1 MDPNLVINAFTC
13 VGTLAIVIVSFCT
26 ATNAVKSSRELSKKQ
41 MQVSLFA
48 ECTGRFQE
56 IKLHLKKQESDKEYY
71 QRLYID
77 LCSEEFYLH
86 SKGYLA
92 DDVWSIWKKGIEVTL
107 EDDASYR
114 NIWETDLEY
123 YDKDF
128 RKFFNDLVI
137 EHTKRQ
143 R

>member
-1 MDPNLVINAFTC
+1 MDPILIINALTC
-13 VGTLAIVIVSFCT
+13 AGTLAVVIVSART
-26 ATNAVKSSRELSKKQ
+26 AKNAVKTSRELSKNQ

-48 ECTGRFQE
+48 ECTSRFQE
-56 IKLHLKKQESDKEYY
+56 IKLHLRKGEQDKEYY

-77 LCSEEFYLH
+77 LCSEEFYLN

-92 DDVWSIWKKGIEVTL
+92 DEVWNIWKKGIEVTL

-114 NIWETDLEY
+114 GIWETDKEY
-123 YDKDF
+123 YDIDF
-128 RKFFNDLVI
+128 RKFFNDLVM

-143 R
+143 Q